1 MRWLEGVRDK
11 RGGPG
16 CKAIE
21 ASTFQEPF
29 VRYLIARNWHIM
41 SHASVVFVSLKIP
54 LQQPV
59 IGSQDVD
66 WGCLALGGVCPG
78 GVGRIGVIRLV
89 PSTPKQKLL
98 GQKIKNKNK

>member
-1 MRWLEGVRDK
+1 MLGKIKLFKTLGEMDGWTTCGQ

-16 CKAIE
+16 W
-21 ASTFQEPF
+21 T
-29 VRYLIARNWHIM
+29 
-41 SHASVVFVSLKIP
+41 SVVFVSLKIP

-78 GVGRIGVIRLV
+78 GMGRIGVIRLE
-89 PSTPKQKLL
+89 S
-98 GQKIKNKNK
+98 GGA